1 MSLNKVMLIG
11 NVGRDP
17 EVRYFD
23 GNSSPNGNSKVARF
37 TLATTER
44 YRDRSGELRENT
56 EWHNIVAWRNS
67 AELAEKYIRKGSQIY
82 VEGKLSTRTWTDQ
95 SGAKRTTTEV
105 VVDNI
110 QLLGRRDSNASDGG
124 NNGGYASAPQG
135 GYQQQG
141 YSRPAPQPAVQ
152 PNQPY
157 QPAYQ
162 QPYQPQSQPAQA
174 PQAPQVQQP
183 APEAPS
189 LEVGLDVVDDLP
201 F

>member
-1 MSLNKVMLIG
+1 MLIG

-135 GYQQQG
+135 GYPQQG
-141 YSRPAPQPAVQ
+141 YSRPTPQPAAQ
-152 PNQPY
+152 PSQPY

>member
-1 MSLNKVMLIG
+1 MLIG

-23 GNSSPNGNSKVARF
+23 GNSSQNGNSKVARF

-44 YRDRSGELRENT
+44 YRDRNGELRENT

-82 VEGKLSTRTWTDQ
+82 VEGKLSTRSWNDQ
-95 SGAKRTTTEV
+95 SGAKRTTTEI

-124 NNGGYASAPQG
+124 NVSYGSAPQG

-141 YSRPAPQPAVQ
+141 YSRPAQPAPQ
-152 PNQPY
+152 QSQPY

-162 QPYQPQSQPAQA
+162 QPYQAPGQPAQA